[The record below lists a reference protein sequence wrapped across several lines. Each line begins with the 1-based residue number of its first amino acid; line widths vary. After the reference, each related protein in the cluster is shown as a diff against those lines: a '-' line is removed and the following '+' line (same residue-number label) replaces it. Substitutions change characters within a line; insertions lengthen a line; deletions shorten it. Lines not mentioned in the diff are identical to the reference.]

1 MNQPPGPGVPARD
14 WRQWHEQYDDHD
26 SSLSKRL
33 QVVQQLIGFTLE
45 EARAGPM
52 RAVSICA
59 GQGRDLLGVLATH
72 PRRDDVS
79 GRLVELNPD
88 LAAAARTAA
97 SVAGLGGIEVVEGD
111 AGLIDAYAGAV
122 PADLV
127 LCCGVF
133 GNISESDIHATVSGL
148 PMLCA
153 PGATIIWTRGRRP
166 PDLTPTIRGWFAEA
180 GFSELD
186 FVAPDDDQYG
196 VGRNWWPGEAGELV
210 TGRRLFTFL

>member
-1 MNQPPGPGVPARD
+1 VNQAIGPGEPARD
-14 WRQWHEQYDDHD
+14 WRQWHEQYDDPD

-33 QVVQQLIGFTLE
+33 RVVQQLIGLTLDD
-45 EARAGPM
+45 APAGPL
-52 RAVSICA
+52 RAIGICA

-79 GRLVELNPD
+79 ARLVELNPE
-88 LAAAARTAA
+88 LAAAARAAAA
-97 SVAGLGGIEVVEGD
+97 SAGLEPIEIVEGD
-111 AGLIDAYAGAV
+111 AGLTDAYAGAV

-133 GNISESDIHATVSGL
+133 GNVSEDDIHATVSAL

-153 PGATIIWTRGRRP
+153 AGATVIWTRGRRP
-166 PDLTPTIRGWFAEA
+166 PDLTPTVRRWFAEA

-186 FVAPDDDQYG
+186 FIGPDDDLFG
-196 VGRNWWPGEAGELV
+196 VGRNRWSGESGKLV
-210 TGRRLFTFL
+210 IGRRLFTFL